1 MWLDVLKVM
10 CLGIFLGGFGRAVAE
25 NEGIL
30 SLHREPQ
37 VTTCSSAPVA
47 EGERGEMVFHLAP
60 FIARTAD
67 SLFMYVKK
75 DNETDAL
82 SCHKADR
89 KSPIQCDTPNRHFWS
104 EGVVGRT
111 LTLVAPKVT
120 RDVEDISVVPG
131 VVSFYLVVVVGVVIG
146 RVVACRH
153 RRRCEL
159 EVRSLYQRKAAQ
171 GHGRP
176 SQYAAQEIVAIAPL
190 GGRHAWYEPH

>member
-120 RDVEDISVVPG
+120 RDVEG
-131 VVSFYLVVVVGVVIG
+131 VYILHVYDNRILDHNTSCNFTIE
-146 RVVACRH
+146 H
-153 RRRCEL
+153 R
-159 EVRSLYQRKAAQ
+159 
-171 GHGRP
+171 GMTH
-176 SQYAAQEIVAIAPL
+176 
-190 GGRHAWYEPH
+190 